1 MKRFFVEA
9 LSVLQ
14 GALSEG
20 GVRADGF
27 WLDPGRTAT
36 TKTRWP
42 LVAPLGALQKSP
54 DEAAAWLGHT
64 ARSSSSWSSTADARL
79 GLGPARPRPTGG
91 EHTEERLAA
100 ELEAQRRLG
109 QASANSMTV
118 IYCREHGTNRVKRWL
133 RGISI
138 DSSYDFRRW
147 RKHQEAFRHLNLWRP
162 RAMVKSDNIRR
173 LLFPDLALVGLL
185 CLPLECFTITS
196 VALGLLAT
204 FKTQTCYNRFISGGR
219 NLWGQLINESR
230 ALGSRVLSRVGRPTG
245 QDAQV
250 LQSLQR
256 GLHSEKAVVERAKQC
271 ALKLIRTF
279 PVTLKY
285 HLTEDGCNP
294 HIEIGAHM
302 PEAEV
307 RAAVAVAL
315 RAELSLIWSSDSAE
329 ECAIVERIMSQEVA
343 NRPLQVLHEL
353 SFINGTVFSQ
363 PHLGGLDHPAS
374 TEVDRSLTTYHNV
387 LGACEKILRTPVY
400 TPYTKFTSRFL
411 WLWCNSLP
419 LALYPL
425 LGPLCTAPGSLLI
438 SFFMLGI
445 EDIGSRVEQPFDV
458 MPLWQYCTTIE
469 QSCVQLEKMHQMM
482 AQPPLAEQPEEEQP
496 GEEGADSGDEFDYD
510 EDDPRLRSFADP
522 L

>member
-1 MKRFFVEA
+1 
-9 LSVLQ
+9 
-14 GALSEG
+14 
-20 GVRADGF
+20 
-27 WLDPGRTAT
+27 
-36 TKTRWP
+36 
-42 LVAPLGALQKSP
+42 
-54 DEAAAWLGHT
+54 
-64 ARSSSSWSSTADARL
+64 
-79 GLGPARPRPTGG
+79 
-91 EHTEERLAA
+91 
-100 ELEAQRRLG
+100 
-109 QASANSMTV
+109 
-118 IYCREHGTNRVKRWL
+118 
-133 RGISI
+133 
-138 DSSYDFRRW
+138 
-147 RKHQEAFRHLNLWRP
+147 
-162 RAMVKSDNIRR
+162 MVKSDNIRR
-173 LLFPDLALVGLL
+173 LLFPDLALVGVTSSLLSYYNYFLATSGGVIKPLGYSLCLQNGLL

-204 FKTQTCYNRFISGGR
+204 FKTQTCYNRFIEGR

-230 ALGSRVLSRVGRPTG
+230 AFGSRVLSRVSTSAR
-245 QDAQV
+245 QDAHV
-250 LQSLQR
+250 LQSHQR
-256 GLHSEKAVVERAKQC
+256 GLQQEKIVVDRAKQC

-302 PEAEV
+302 PEADV

-315 RAELSLIWSSDSAE
+315 RAELSLIWSSDSTE
-329 ECAIVERIMSQEVA
+329 ECDIVERIMSQEVA

-353 SFINGTVFSQ
+353 SFINGSVFSQ
-363 PHLGGLDHPAS
+363 PHLGGLDHVAS

-425 LGPLCTAPGSLLI
+425 LGPLGTAPVSLLI

-469 QSCVQLEKMHQMM
+469 QSCVQLEKLHQMM
-482 AQPPLAEQPEEEQP
+482 AQPPVAEEQP
-496 GEEGADSGDEFDYD
+496 DQEDDDSADEFDYD
-510 EDDPRLRSFADP
+510 DDDPRLRSFADP